1 MGAQG
6 ARPPGWVAGKGPRMA
21 KRKMAQYEVERFTTE
36 RRTPGKGSSTYIL
49 DAANEWEAVKA
60 MAVQFRDPHRITR
73 SADRYVSRTASGLKV
88 YYIATAV

>member
-1 MGAQG
+1 M
-6 ARPPGWVAGKGPRMA
+6 ARF
-21 KRKMAQYEVERFTTE
+21 EVERFTTE
-36 RRTPGKGSSTYIL
+36 RRTPGRGSSTYAF

-73 SADRYVSRTASGLKV
+73 GSGDRYVSRTASGLKV